1 MQKAHEITKDAR
13 FSYYWLCDDTGI
25 SREEMLRRAL
35 EDRSGIRENL
45 TALEEVRV
53 FKLFKD
59 VDLSKVA
66 ASDQRERY
74 GRLAR
79 AAEAFSGEGLGNL
92 HKIEVNAGGSYAF
105 NLPSLEFLSGIPE
118 GPDLYMTA
126 AEIAV
131 NRYDQSR
138 KKLEDAYAFRS
149 EVTGLE
155 WFVKLFPSANAT
167 EEQKGAASGEGG
179 QEEGGEG
186 NSNSAS
192 PDTNG
197 QQKPRA
203 GDRVQAGKKKR
214 KRTKK
219 KQTGRQLLRL
229 EEGVLTVA
237 CPFCRG
243 PVPFQPSTIQFE
255 GNRLSL
261 EGKPST
267 PVAAELVTGMFS
279 DTCEL
284 CGKDFSYEV
293 TACKGQYHIRTE
305 KTRTD
310 AAEAAGSLALP
321 EDVVW
326 DEDGRCW
333 GVLDKQGKVAKKLPV
348 MQSKAPTRRERRQR
362 EGKGRK
368 GGRR

>member
-1 MQKAHEITKDAR
+1 MQRAHEVTKDAR

-66 ASDQRERY
+66 AGDQRERY

-79 AAEAFSGEGLGNL
+79 VAEAFSGEALANL

-105 NLPSLEFLSGIPE
+105 NLPSLEFLSGVPE
-118 GPDLYMTA
+118 GLDLYMTA

-155 WFVKLFPSANAT
+155 WFVKLFPSAYAT
-167 EEQKGAASGEGG
+167 EAQKGATGGESGQKEG
-179 QEEGGEG
+179 EEGK
-186 NSNSAS
+186 SDSPS

-203 GDRVQAGKKKR
+203 GDKVQAGKKR
-214 KRTKK
+214 KGAKK

-229 EEGVLTVA
+229 EEGVLTIA

-267 PVAAELVTGMFS
+267 PVAAELVAGEFL
-279 DTCEL
+279 DICEL

-293 TACKGQYHIRTE
+293 TVCRGQYHIRTE
-305 KTRTD
+305 KTRPEAD
-310 AAEAAGSLALP
+310 KAAGSLALP

-326 DEDGRCW
+326 DENSRCW
-333 GVLDKQGKVAKKLPV
+333 GVVDQNGRVAKKLPV
-348 MQSKAPTRRERRQR
+348 IQSKATTKRERRQW
-362 EGKGRK
+362 EGKRK
-368 GGRR
+368 NRGRR